1 MARKILGFDEVR
13 VSNLIGIP
21 TYRSGGLSEV
31 AAEQGTWLA
40 YRSALSDALFEASAV
55 LLAYGISPPT
65 GPARHHFRQQVNWLE
80 VEIKKLSL
88 PVYWVG
94 GAPRHPSR
102 WQRYT
107 FRTFSGEAFFEALG
121 RALVERKE

>member
-21 TYRSGGLSEV
+21 TYRSGGLSDV
-31 AAEQGTWLA
+31 ATEQGIWLA
-40 YRSALSDALFEASAV
+40 SRPALSDALFEASAV
-55 LLAYGISPPT
+55 LLAYGLTPPT

-80 VEIKKLSL
+80 AEIKKLIL

-107 FRTFSGEAFFEALG
+107 FRTFSGEAFLEALSK
-121 RALVERKE
+121 ALVEREE